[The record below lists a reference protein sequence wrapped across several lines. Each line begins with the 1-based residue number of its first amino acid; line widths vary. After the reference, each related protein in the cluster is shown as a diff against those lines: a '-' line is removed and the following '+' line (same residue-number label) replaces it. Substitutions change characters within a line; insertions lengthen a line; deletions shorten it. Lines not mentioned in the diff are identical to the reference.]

1 MSGVHKEIWTGEVIR
16 KFRKDTSFMER
27 IPDRSDLVDNRVI
40 HLTQL
45 GADPKVLINNTTYPI
60 STVSSPDQD
69 IAISLDK
76 FDTENT
82 SVSDDTLYAIS
93 IRKMDETTTSH
104 TEALREV
111 TGDKAVHA
119 FAPSTNSRDT
129 PVIEASGP
137 DVTENG
143 VTRKRLLPADI
154 AALKRRWDDAKV
166 PKKGRELV
174 LNPAHIQDLLS
185 VNESFRDQYLNIREG
200 QVLRMYG
207 YIINEYTDLPF
218 YSATGIKKAF
228 GSVFNPGA
236 DKIAS
241 VGFVNSEMF
250 KASDRNVTMYWQRA
264 DNNPRLRQHE
274 VGFRLYFIAL
284 PKTSRA
290 IGAILS

>member
-27 IPDRSDLVDNRVI
+27 IPDRSDLVENRVI

-45 GADPKVLINNTTYPI
+45 GADPRVLINNTTYPI
-60 STVSSPDQD
+60 STVASPDQD

-82 SVSDDTLYAIS
+82 SVSDDTLYAIA
-93 IRKMDETTTSH
+93 INKMDETTTSH

-111 TGDKAVHA
+111 TGDKAIHA
-119 FAPSTNSRDT
+119 FAPGGNGKET

-137 DVTENG
+137 AVTEDG
-143 VTRKRLLPADI
+143 VTRKRMIPGDI
-154 AALKRRWDDAKV
+154 AQLKRRWDDAKV
-166 PKKGRELV
+166 PKRGRELV

-200 QVLRMYG
+200 QILRLYG
-207 YIINEYTDLPF
+207 FMINEYTDLPF
-218 YSATGIKKAF
+218 YSGTGVKKAF
-228 GSVFNPGA
+228 GSVFNPSA
-236 DKIAS
+236 DKLAS
-241 VGFVNSEMF
+241 VGFVNTEMF

-264 DNNPRLRQHE
+264 DNNPRMRQHE

-284 PKTSRA
+284 PKTTRA
-290 IGAILS
+290 IGAIVG